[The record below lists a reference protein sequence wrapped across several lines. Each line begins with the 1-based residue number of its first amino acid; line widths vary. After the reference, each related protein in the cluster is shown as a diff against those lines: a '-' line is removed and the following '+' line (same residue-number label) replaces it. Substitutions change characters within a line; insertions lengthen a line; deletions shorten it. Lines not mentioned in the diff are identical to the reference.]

1 MSRPNIESFQRRLQL
16 TSIKGNISAPIKCS
30 ELQALL
36 DYVAALELT
45 RTDDINDL
53 TLAQLEIERL
63 SSLVKESKS

>member
-16 TSIKGNISAPIKCS
+16 TAIGGNVSAPIKCS
-30 ELQALL
+30 ELQKLL

-63 SSLVKESKS
+63 SNLLENSKP